1 MRGVSMNIYSRLFRG
16 VGRVELV
23 QRLSGTTYVW
33 LHVSDTFLPVAKR
46 IAENNGAILVPVVGA

>member
-1 MRGVSMNIYSRLFRG
+1 MNIYSRLFRG